1 MSLWRHKVRP
11 MMQFFSIFLHFISV
25 FYGNMVRF
33 SHAASHTS
41 LYIRRSVLLRRSGGG
56 VLVVH
61 DKIKYCDMR
70 YTVAVGWSIDFTVL
84 LWMRES
90 WMRESWMRESW
101 RRELWMRESWIR
113 ESENGKCVN
122 SECVN
127 RECVNHECVNWEYH
141 NVQCVNRECVKACT
155 DKGNPTV

>member
-1 MSLWRHKVRP
+1 MNGCIVMSLWRHKVRP

-41 LYIRRSVLLRRSGGG
+41 LYIRRSVLLQRSGGG

-70 YTVAVGWSIDFTVL
+70 YTVTVGWSIDFTVL

-90 WMRESWMRESW
+90 WMRESWMCELRISQCSMCESG
-101 RRELWMRESWIR
+101 MCESMYGQ
-113 ESENGKCVN
+113 GKSDCLIKQ
-122 SECVN
+122 C
-127 RECVNHECVNWEYH
+127 WH
-141 NVQCVNRECVKACT
+141 NVISAQCCECQSEEI
-155 DKGNPTV
+155 